1 MNSIFT
7 VLPIL
12 QVPRKAAL
20 LILCGMLGMSESQAI
35 EIKSPVWTF
44 EGLGT
49 VFGSPAIGPNGEI
62 VVGTE
67 ETNTESNSGKV
78 YSFNPN
84 GTVRWVYTGADW
96 FDSSPA
102 IASDGTVYIGC
113 WDNYLYALDGDSFKT
128 SPDHYLWRFPTD
140 SIITATPT
148 IGPDGTIYVG
158 SHDGILYAI
167 SPPGFNEAEPTEK
180 WRYDSTSP
188 IEGGTVLNDAG
199 NTLYFGN
206 EDGQLH
212 AVDTATGNK
221 VWSFQVPAF
230 HDLLDKPYQRAIYSA
245 PLIDSTDQVYFGCE
259 NGRLYELSSTGTL
272 SDSFPAEDSILC
284 SPIMDALGRLFFASQ
299 DGYLYAVASDGDL
312 GGMIQLW
319 EVFVG
324 DILYCTPA
332 MDDNSNIIIAGYSGS
347 AETGNAT
354 TVFSVSLSGVVQWSF
369 SFPTLNDSSP
379 NIAPDGSIYIGAHE
393 NLLNGQSG
401 KLYKFQGGAPL
412 AQSGW
417 PRFGSNRRQT
427 GWIDDLFEPDLV
439 DYFPDIEYNLLN
451 LSYVPWFGQ
460 GFIEDAG
467 LPLVRHTEHGE
478 IWMAQSSEDGVIFYD
493 YVLASWIF
501 APSAAP
507 NYGYLL
513 NGGYWIY
520 HAMGTSVQTG
530 RWFYSYQ
537 TSSWV
542 GDSELN

>member
-1 MNSIFT
+1 MNFFT
-7 VLPIL
+7 THPIPHMLRKIAPVLL
-12 QVPRKAAL
+12 G
-20 LILCGMLGMSESQAI
+20 GMLGMSVSQAI
-35 EIKSPVWTF
+35 ETKAPVWTF

-113 WDNYLYALDGDSFKT
+113 WDNYLYALDGDSFKLT
-128 SPDHYLWRFPTD
+128 SEDYLWRFPTE

-158 SHDGILYAI
+158 SHDGIMYAI
-167 SPPGFNEAEPTEK
+167 RPDGTAK
-180 WRYDSTSP
+180 WAKGYDSTSP
-188 IEGGTVLNDAG
+188 IEGGAVLNDAG
-199 NTLYFGN
+199 DTLYFGN
-206 EDGQLH
+206 DDGELH

-245 PLIDSTDQVYFGCE
+245 PLIDSLDQVYFGCE
-259 NGRLYELSSTGTL
+259 NGRLYEISPTGTL
-272 SDSFPAEDSILC
+272 SDSFPAEDSILS
-284 SPIMDALGRLFFASQ
+284 SPIMDSVGRLFFASQ

-312 GGMIQLW
+312 GGMVQLW

-332 MDDNSNIIIAGYSGS
+332 MDDNSNIIIAGYSGNAAS
-347 AETGNAT
+347 GNAS
-354 TVFSVSLSGVVQWSF
+354 TVYSVSLSGIIQWSYPF
-369 SFPTLNDSSP
+369 STLNDSSP

-393 NLLNGQSG
+393 NLFNGQSG
-401 KLYKFQGGAPL
+401 KLYKFQGAASL
-412 AQSGW
+412 AGSGW

-427 GWIDDLFEPDLV
+427 GWINDLFEPDLV
-439 DYFPDIEYNLLN
+439 DYFPDIEENVFN

-460 GFIEDAG
+460 GFIEDVG
-467 LPLVRHTEHGE
+467 LPLIRHAEHGE
-478 IWMAQSSEDGVIFYD
+478 LWIAESSEDGVIFYD
-493 YVLASWIF
+493 YILASWVF

-520 HAMGTSVQTG
+520 HAMGTSTQTE

-542 GDSELN
+542 SESELN